1 MKVVKTDNNTNTM
14 TLAEGVEA
22 SDRKGQAGPVGGA
35 GLAGPHGVVLPEG
48 LDRIAVTYLDGEYW
62 VEDGQWYRR
71 DDEGGETPST
81 TYWSAAGR
89 PPRRSVPGSRS
100 SWA

>member
-14 TLAEGVEA
+14 TLAE
-22 SDRKGQAGPVGGA
+22 
-35 GLAGPHGVVLPEG
+35 GVVLPEG
-48 LDRIAVTYLDGEYW
+48 LDRIAVTYLDGEYC